1 MTQSHDIEF
10 APQQAAAFQPSSVQ
24 ALQDGTTANRALAV
38 TVALSFLLLLAA
50 AFLVFQISREAAGAE
65 AAVVRTLNV
74 KHASSELLNMLS
86 TAESGQRGYLITRD
100 ERLLDPLHAVRRELD
115 GKLRQL
121 QSLVADNPAQRAR
134 LEALTPRIIER
145 LGAIQQT
152 LSFAAAGRQS
162 EAARVVVERGA
173 PLMNEVR
180 RRFAEFEAAEDQ
192 LLLAR
197 QQHAAAISQQ
207 FLRAVTAML
216 IACGILA
223 VFALISVR
231 RYLQAIQDSRAR
243 LAAYNKELESRV
255 RERTEELARTA
266 EVAERERIRAETLL
280 TDVNHRVGNNLA
292 LVSSFLTM
300 QQRVVK
306 NPDAARA
313 LGAAR
318 ARVQAIA
325 SAHRKLRLGAD
336 FASVKA
342 SDVLGAVLEDIGAG
356 LPPGDL
362 VRIEHHVDPVEIS
375 ARDAVTL
382 GVLTSELVINAVKH
396 AFVPGTGGLIKVV
409 LSVANGAVPFIEVS
423 DDGVGWHEKNTRETG
438 GLGARIVEM
447 VARQYGGSPER
458 FPREPGAARPGTCV
472 RIRLEKLQVLH

>member
-1 MTQSHDIEF
+1 
-10 APQQAAAFQPSSVQ
+10 
-24 ALQDGTTANRALAV
+24 V

-50 AFLVFQISREAAGAE
+50 ALLVFQISREAAGAE
-65 AAVVRTLNV
+65 AAVVHTLSV
-74 KHASSELLNMLS
+74 KQASSDLLNMLS
-86 TAESGQRGYLITRD
+86 TAESGQRGFLITRD
-100 ERLLDPLHAVRRELD
+100 ERLLAPLHALRRDLDEKLRELQ
-115 GKLRQL
+115 G
-121 QSLVADNPAQRAR
+121 LVSDNPAQGAR
-134 LEALTPRIIER
+134 LEELTPMIIER

-152 LSFAAAGRQS
+152 LSLTEAGRQS

-173 PLMNEVR
+173 PLMEQVR
-180 RRFAEFEAAEDQ
+180 RRFAQFQAAEDQ

-216 IACGILA
+216 VACGILA

-231 RYLQAIQDSRAR
+231 RYLHAIQHSRAR
-243 LAAYNKELESRV
+243 LAAYNQELEVRV

-266 EVAERERIRAETLL
+266 EVAERERMRAETLL

-306 NPDAARA
+306 NPEAARA

-342 SDVLGAVLEDIGAG
+342 SDVLGAVLDDISAG

-362 VRIEHHVDPVEIS
+362 IKVEYSVEPVEIS

-409 LSVANGAVPFIEVS
+409 LSIGTGAVPLLEVS
-423 DDGVGWHEKNTRETG
+423 DNGVGWHEKNTRETG

-447 VARQYGGSPER
+447 VAKQYGSSPER
-458 FPREPGAARPGTCV
+458 FPVDPGAARPGTCV
-472 RIRLEKLQVLH
+472 RIRLERLQVLH